1 MFSTLQKDNIA
12 FNEEDV
18 MFFEHQLDLYGKL
31 AYVSILSS
39 FEFQGMQFPAWI
51 RVIQIIPVLAK

>member
-39 FEFQGMQFPAWI
+39 FEF
-51 RVIQIIPVLAK
+51 